1 MRKPNLFPPFLL
13 LAVLLGLSLLNSF
26 TMTNLTVRWQEQLW
40 QADAFAQSEN
50 WTDATAAVAE
60 SYQDWS
66 RRQAYLH
73 IVTEH
78 DVVDD
83 AEAMYQRALAFAAT
97 REPSEFRAE
106 LADLRSQL
114 HLLSETERLSLKNV
128 L

>member
-1 MRKPNLFPPFLL
+1 MRKPNLFPPLIL
-13 LAVLLGLSLLNSF
+13 LAAILGISLWNST
-26 TMTNLTVRWQEQLW
+26 TMTSHTTRWENQLW
-40 QADAFAQSEN
+40 QADAFAQGEN
-50 WTDATAAVAE
+50 WPDAATAVAE
-60 SYQDWS
+60 SYQDWA
-66 RRQAYLH
+66 RRQTYLH

-83 AEAMYQRALAFAAT
+83 AEAMYQRALAFAAA

-114 HLLSETERLSLKNV
+114 HLLSETERFSLKNV

>member
-1 MRKPNLFPPFLL
+1 MMKTSLIPPIAL
-13 LAVLLGLSLLNSF
+13 LAAILAGSLWNS
-26 TMTNLTVRWQEQLW
+26 TVMTNHTSRWQEQLW

-50 WTDATAAVAE
+50 WSDATATLTE

-66 RRQAYLH
+66 CRQTYLH

-78 DVVDD
+78 DAVDS

-97 REPSEFRAE
+97 RELSEFRAE

-114 HLLSETERLSLKNV
+114 CLLSEMEQLTLKNV